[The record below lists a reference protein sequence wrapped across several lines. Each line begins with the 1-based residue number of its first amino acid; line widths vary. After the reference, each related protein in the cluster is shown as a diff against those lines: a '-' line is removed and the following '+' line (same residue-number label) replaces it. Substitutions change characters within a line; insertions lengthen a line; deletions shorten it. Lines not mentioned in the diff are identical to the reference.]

1 MNEDSIKLYTKCMN
15 FAAIKHEHQRRMN
28 PEKTPYINHPIGVA
42 NILSEEGDV
51 YDLEVLMA
59 ALLHD
64 TVEDTETTMDE
75 IEEHF
80 GKEIRKIVEE
90 VTDDKTLPKMER
102 KQLQIDHA
110 RTSSPKAKLV
120 KLADKLYNLRDLQKS
135 TPVGW
140 TKERSDEY
148 FVWAKKVVDNLR
160 GTNKKLEEALD
171 VVFKTQGM
179 VF

>member
-1 MNEDSIKLYTKCMN
+1 MEILDLSTGATVSMNEDSIKLYTKCMN

-42 NILSEEGDV
+42 NIISEEGDV

-64 TVEDTETTMDE
+64 TVEDTDTTMDE

-90 VTDDKTLPKMER
+90 VTDDKTLPKM
-102 KQLQIDHA
+102 
-110 RTSSPKAKLV
+110 
-120 KLADKLYNLRDLQKS
+120 
-135 TPVGW
+135 
-140 TKERSDEY
+140 
-148 FVWAKKVVDNLR
+148 
-160 GTNKKLEEALD
+160 
-171 VVFKTQGM
+171 
-179 VF
+179 

>member
-1 MNEDSIKLYTKCMN
+1 MEILNLSSDTTVNMNKDSIKLYTKCMN

-90 VTDDKTLPKMER
+90 VTDDKTLPKM
-102 KQLQIDHA
+102 
-110 RTSSPKAKLV
+110 
-120 KLADKLYNLRDLQKS
+120 
-135 TPVGW
+135 
-140 TKERSDEY
+140 
-148 FVWAKKVVDNLR
+148 
-160 GTNKKLEEALD
+160 
-171 VVFKTQGM
+171 
-179 VF
+179 